1 MITAEMGGQIY
12 AMNPDGSNFRQLTS
26 VTSGGA
32 FGHSWSPDGKT
43 IAFSNYTSSFTQE
56 NISVLDPVSGASRQ
70 ITVPRFRTFCW
81 SPSSSQLS
89 LVSLE
94 NELQNWL
101 SIYTVN
107 ADGTGLRRVVI
118 AILDIFNPVIGA
130 WSPDGR
136 FLIYLDDR
144 ASTGVPGAGQV
155 FAQSINQ
162 GTNTRLSDV
171 GNVIFFSIAETRGCG
186 RFFSYP

>member
-1 MITAEMGGQIY
+1 
-12 AMNPDGSNFRQLTS
+12 
-26 VTSGGA
+26 
-32 FGHSWSPDGKT
+32 
-43 IAFSNYTSSFTQE
+43 FSNYTSSFTQE